1 MLTLQYNIFKCH
13 FLLNYC
19 RQVTRY
25 IRGHRIK
32 VLVLFTSV
40 TFCVI
45 HPWMEWNTTF
55 CVIHPWIEWNTT
67 FCVIHTGWSGTPH
80 FVSYTLDGVE
90 NHILC
95 HTPWM
100 EWNTTFCVIHP
111 GWSETPHFVS
121 YTAGWSGTP
130 YFVSYILDGVEHHIL
145 YHTPWMEW
153 NTTFLSEH
161 LKALHH
167 HCVFSQ

>member
-1 MLTLQYNIFKCH
+1 MFTPSNPSVFWQYMLTLQYNIFKCH

-55 CVIHPWIEWNTT
+55 CVIHPGWSGKPHFVSYTLDGMEHHILCHTPRMEWNTT
-67 FCVIHTGWSGTPH
+67 FCVIHRWLEWNTIFCVIHPGWSGTPH

-90 NHILC
+90 
-95 HTPWM
+95 
-100 EWNTTFCVIHP
+100 
-111 GWSETPHFVS
+111 
-121 YTAGWSGTP
+121 
-130 YFVSYILDGVEHHIL
+130 HHIFVR
-145 YHTPWMEW
+145 T
-153 NTTFLSEH
+153 S
-161 LKALHH
+161 
-167 HCVFSQ
+167 